1 MLVINNKK
9 LKQLIEA
16 ALFVAQ
22 KPLSIK
28 DLKSSVL
35 ATYDVSS
42 VIIKEQIQFLQNDY
56 KDHGIELVQVAS
68 GYRFQSLDILSE
80 DLTTLFKERAPRY
93 SQALLETLA
102 LIAYQQPITR
112 SDIEGIRGVSV
123 SSYIMKS
130 LLERN
135 WIKIVGHKEVPGR
148 PALYATT
155 FEFLDYFSLSSLKEL
170 PELLSI
176 AAQTNSEKFENK

>member
-1 MLVINNKK
+1 MLVINSEK

-28 DLKSSVL
+28 VLKSGVL
-35 ATYDVSS
+35 ATYDISS
-42 VIIKEQIQFLQNDY
+42 VKIREQIVSLQNDY
-56 KDHGIELVQVAS
+56 IGHGIELVQVAS
-68 GYRFQSLDILSE
+68 GYRFQSLDVLSE
-80 DLTTLFKERAPRY
+80 DLAALFKEKAPRY

-135 WIKIVGHKEVPGR
+135 WVKIIGHKEVPGR

-155 FEFLDYFSLSSLKEL
+155 SEFLDYFSLSSLKEL

-176 AAQTNSEKFENK
+176 ETQTNLETRKE

>member
-1 MLVINNKK
+1 
-9 LKQLIEA
+9 
-16 ALFVAQ
+16 
-22 KPLSIK
+22 
-28 DLKSSVL
+28 
-35 ATYDVSS
+35 
-42 VIIKEQIQFLQNDY
+42 
-56 KDHGIELVQVAS
+56 
-68 GYRFQSLDILSE
+68 LSE